1 MPRPGV
7 SVSMGFT
14 KDWAGDDLTH
24 LQHEQTKR
32 VAFSYD
38 QKLFEDMSTN
48 KESVQ
53 PDFDGL
59 DPVQA
64 QQLSGIADAMEKRM
78 RAELG
83 QYIGTPITPENTV
96 RMQAELIKGMEQEL
110 YGTLKVPA
118 QNIAVSPYDVLRTID
133 PYKILERAFEVLEFE
148 DILDRLIVELDR
160 VPTKNATH
168 RILEFIHSTT
178 HANTA
183 LSTFDSE
190 DFDDIIATT
199 TERDKRP
206 QHQKE
211 IDFLIEQLNELIF
224 VSKAR
229 LIMNDYPESISVSV
243 QMSPSIEEHEAE
255 MAMQAFEDLLTDY
268 KPRGLGELEVSI
280 TNKVVY

>member
-1 MPRPGV
+1 MTLSSSGHGLPRPGV
-7 SVSMGFT
+7 SVSLY
-14 KDWAGDDLTH
+14 ARSEH
-24 LQHEQTKR
+24 LLEH
-32 VAFSYD
+32 
-38 QKLFEDMSTN
+38 KLFEDMSTN
-48 KESVQ
+48 KPSVQ
-53 PDFDGL
+53 PDFNGL

-64 QQLSGIADAMEKRM
+64 RQLSGLSAALEKRM
-78 RAELG
+78 QSELG
-83 QYIGTPITPENTV
+83 QYLGEANTPEN
-96 RMQAELIKGMEQEL
+96 MEKIQADIIKGIEQEL
-110 YGTLKVPA
+110 YGTLRVSGNLQVPP
-118 QNIAVSPYDVLRTID
+118 NDILRTID

-183 LSTFDSE
+183 LSKFDSE

-199 TERDKRP
+199 SERDKRP
-206 QHQKE
+206 RHQKE

-255 MAMQAFEDLLTDY
+255 MAMQAFEDVLTDY